1 MQALGIHVHDE
12 LVAMCYHTSFVLLYL
27 CQWDPLFFL
36 LASFAR
42 KTICKMKEGG
52 YVECMP
58 IISPG
63 TQGFKGVQEQGWAA
77 RDGWIGVES
86 CELIARQRSPRQ
98 RNL

>member
-1 MQALGIHVHDE
+1 
-12 LVAMCYHTSFVLLYL
+12 
-27 CQWDPLFFL
+27 
-36 LASFAR
+36 
-42 KTICKMKEGG
+42 MKEGG

-77 RDGWIGVES
+77 RDGWVGVES